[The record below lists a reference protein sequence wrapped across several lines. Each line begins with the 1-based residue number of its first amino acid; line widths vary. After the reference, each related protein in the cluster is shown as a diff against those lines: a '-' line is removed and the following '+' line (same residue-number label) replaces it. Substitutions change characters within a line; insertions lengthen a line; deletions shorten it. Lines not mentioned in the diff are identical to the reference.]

1 MNYQINRYK
10 VNIYIGLYNGF
21 HGFKTAF
28 MTLKHNLKNKNKKII
43 KKKHKNT
50 KRKKKKR
57 TTAHPW
63 CGGHSTSINTCG
75 VWGARIGV

>member
-50 KRKKKKR
+50 KRKKKKKDHR
-57 TTAHPW
+57 APLVRW
-63 CGGHSTSINTCG
+63 SLYKYKYLWGVGG
-75 VWGARIGV
+75 